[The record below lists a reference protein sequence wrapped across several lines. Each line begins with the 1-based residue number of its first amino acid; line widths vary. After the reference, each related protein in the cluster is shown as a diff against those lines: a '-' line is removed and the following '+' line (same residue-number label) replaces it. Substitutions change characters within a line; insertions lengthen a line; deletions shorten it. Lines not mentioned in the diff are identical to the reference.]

1 MQKIVYNKKNGL
13 KVKLDKSDICP
24 ISGRWLV
31 PRSCTEVEPP
41 KMQEGFDLRFEKGE
55 WSYIKTEE
63 QERREEEE
71 KFSPIVKS
79 LENEIA
85 ELKEQVER
93 LKADLAEARR

>member
-1 MQKIVYNKKNGL
+1 MKKIVYDKRTGNE
-13 KVKLDKSDICP
+13 VVLDNSDICP

-31 PRSCTEVEPP
+31 PGNCTEVEPP

-71 KFSPIVKS
+71 KFSPAVKN
-79 LENEIA
+79 LEDEIA

>member
-1 MQKIVYNKKNGL
+1 MQKIVYDKRTGNE
-13 KVKLDKSDICP
+13 VKLDKSDLCP

-31 PRSCTEVEPP
+31 PGSCTEVEPP
-41 KMQEGFDLRFEKGE
+41 KMKEGFDLRFEKGE

>member
-1 MQKIVYNKKNGL
+1 MEKIVYDKRTGNE
-13 KVKLDKSDICP
+13 VVLDDSDICP
-24 ISGRWLV
+24 ISGCWLI
-31 PRSCTEVEPP
+31 PGSCTEVEPP

-85 ELKEQVER
+85 ELKEQVEE
-93 LKADLAEARR
+93 LKASLAEARR